1 MMQNTNEK
9 TKLEKTF
16 ILIIIV
22 VGIIFGFLALLN
34 GRYISTNFDG
44 YMGVFD
50 QWKGEY
56 VNMKNHNR

>member
-1 MMQNTNEK
+1 MEDK
-9 TKLEKTF
+9 KFKRLVIC
-16 ILIIIV
+16 ILIA